1 MNVLI
6 INTSEKIGGAAVAAR
21 RLMEALNKNG
31 VEAKMLVRDKESN
44 SQTVYGL
51 PSSWRLQW
59 HFLWERLVIWI
70 RLHLKREHLFEIDIS
85 NSGTDI
91 TKLSV
96 FKEADIIHLHWV
108 NQGMLSLNIIH
119 KILKTGKPVVW
130 TMHDAWPF
138 TGICHL
144 TMGCKRFKTSCKNCK
159 YLPGGGGENDLAS
172 KVWKKKKDI
181 FEHHGI
187 FFVVCS
193 KWLEGEAKQSALLD
207 GQNIICI
214 PNPIDTKVFK
224 CHDKE
229 EAKKTLGLPLDKKL
243 ILFVSQRVTNAN
255 KGMTYLVEACRL
267 LAEEHPEI
275 KEQCAVV
282 MLGGHAEEME
292 GKLTFQTFPL
302 SYITDERKI
311 VEVYNAVDVFV
322 LPSLSENL
330 PNTIMEAM
338 ACGVPCVGFKT
349 GGIPEMI
356 EHRQNG
362 YVANYRDAN
371 DLSAGIYWTLYEA
384 NQAQLRENALHKVT
398 TCYSQSSVSAKYR
411 EVYAQALERTRKK

>member
-1 MNVLI
+1 MC
-6 INTSEKIGGAAVAAR
+6 S
-21 RLMEALNKNG
+21 
-31 VEAKMLVRDKESN
+31 
-44 SQTVYGL
+44 Y
-51 PSSWRLQW
+51 
-59 HFLWERLVIWI
+59 
-70 RLHLKREHLFEIDIS
+70 
-85 NSGTDI
+85 
-91 TKLSV
+91 
-96 FKEADIIHLHWV
+96 
-108 NQGMLSLNIIH
+108 
-119 KILKTGKPVVW
+119 
-130 TMHDAWPF
+130 
-138 TGICHL
+138 
-144 TMGCKRFKTSCKNCK
+144 KTSCKNCK
-159 YLPGGGGENDLAS
+159 YLPGGGRENDLAS

-181 FEHHGI
+181 LKHHGI

-255 KGMTYLVEACRL
+255 KGMNYLVEACRL

-356 EHRQNG
+356 EHQQNG
-362 YVANYRDAN
+362 YVANYKDAN

-398 TCYSQSSVSAKYR
+398 TSYSQSSVSAKYR